1 VRVCILITFGDPKP
15 VLAKQLFHILTELF
29 RGSDVA
35 TDTPVAM
42 DQRFESLRRCGK
54 LPRGREN
61 RGCALTN
68 EQIIGVLLGLV
79 ATQPSW
85 AGHVAT
91 IIAKLKPVGGQ
102 MDAFGGATTLT
113 DALRNVLTDE
123 AERATII
130 AVRLSVSEAGI
141 NSHGL
146 AVITYERNGTRH
158 QLSFVRDEAVSL
170 LQPGAKFDVELRN
183 SPASRELVFNRQF
196 FERLV
201 REINHTRAYPSPLI
215 GDGSEYDKED
225 AEEARRE
232 RLGATPT
239 SSFLNIGIDKQVTW
253 PNKEMLI
260 EVDRYKLVLMPK
272 TKDHVQSI
280 HIDLHANRL
289 SVEDAMTVINRF
301 LSLLTWCDDQF
312 AIMQGDWSGS
322 PVPVAVPKRDLA
334 FTAAPYWVFNRGIP
348 VSEEVRRALALYRE
362 ARNAEQNFMISY
374 AVLNYYKIIEIHH
387 KRKPASKKW
396 VVDNLPA
403 ILNDPHDQDGIA
415 TFLAAC
421 GTENPEVYI
430 YDACRVAVA
439 HASLNRPSDPDE
451 FAELRRLHNAAD
463 VMRRLARRFISVDFG
478 FSDSPFGETET
489 SQGTVQ

>member
-1 VRVCILITFGDPKP
+1 MI
-15 VLAKQLFHILTELF
+15 AKQLSHVLTELF
-29 RGSDVA
+29 HGSDVT

-42 DQRFESLRRCGK
+42 DQRFESLRGYGK
-54 LPRGREN
+54 LPRGRKN
-61 RGCALTN
+61 RGRALTN
-68 EQIIGVLLGLV
+68 EQIIAALLGLL

-91 IIAKLKPVGGQ
+91 IIAKLKPVSGQ
-102 MDAFGGATTLT
+102 TDAFGGATTLT
-113 DALRNVLTDE
+113 DALSNVLTDK
-123 AERATII
+123 AVRATII
-130 AVRLSVSEAGI
+130 AVRLSVAEAAT
-141 NSHGL
+141 NSYGL
-146 AVITYERNGTRH
+146 AMIVYERNGTRC

-170 LQPGAKFDVELRN
+170 LQPGAKLDAELRN

-196 FERLV
+196 FERLAH
-201 REINHTRAYPSPLI
+201 EIDHARAYPSPLI

-225 AEEARRE
+225 AEKGRRE
-232 RLGATPT
+232 RLGATPM
-239 SSFLNIGIDKQVTW
+239 SRFLNIGIDNQVTW

-260 EVDRYKLVLMPK
+260 KFDHYNFVLMPK

-289 SVEDAMTVINRF
+289 SMEDAMTVINRF

-312 AIMQGDWSGS
+312 AIAQEGWSGN

-334 FTAAPYWVFNRGIP
+334 FTTASYWVFNRGIP

-362 ARNAEQNFMISY
+362 ARNAEQNFLISY

-387 KRKPASKKW
+387 QRKPASKKW
-396 VVDNLPA
+396 VGDNLPA
-403 ILNDPHDQDGIA
+403 ILKDPHDQDGIA
-415 TFLAAC
+415 AFLAAC

-463 VMRRLARRFISVDFG
+463 VMRRLARRFISVDLG

-489 SQGTVQ
+489 AQGTVQQPATAK

>member
-1 VRVCILITFGDPKP
+1 MK
-15 VLAKQLFHILTELF
+15 
-29 RGSDVA
+29 

-42 DQRFESLRRCGK
+42 DQRFESLRGFGK

-61 RGCALTN
+61 RSRALTN
-68 EQIIGVLLGLV
+68 EQIIAALLGLV

-102 MDAFGGATTLT
+102 TDAFGGANTLT
-113 DALRNVLTDE
+113 DALSNVLTDE
-123 AERATII
+123 SARANII
-130 AVRLSVSEAGI
+130 AVRLSVAEAGT

-146 AVITYERNGTRH
+146 AVIVYEHNGTRH

-183 SPASRELVFNRQF
+183 SPASRELVLNRQF
-196 FERLV
+196 FERLAH
-201 REINHTRAYPSPLI
+201 EISHARAYPSPLI
-215 GDGSEYDKED
+215 SDGSEYDKED
-225 AEEARRE
+225 AEKTRRE

-239 SSFLNIGIDKQVTW
+239 SSFLNIGVDNQVTW
-253 PNKEMLI
+253 PDKEMLI
-260 EVDRYKLVLMPK
+260 EFDRYKLVLMPK

-289 SVEDAMTVINRF
+289 STEDAMTVINRF

-312 AIMQGDWSGS
+312 AIAQGGWSGN

-334 FTAAPYWVFNRGIP
+334 FTTASYWVFNRDIP

-374 AVLNYYKIIEIHH
+374 AVLNYYKIIEIRHQGW
-387 KRKPASKKW
+387 PASTKW
-396 VVDNLPA
+396 VADNLPP
-403 ILNDPHDQDGIA
+403 ILNDSYDQDGIT
-415 TFLAAC
+415 TFLSAC
-421 GTENPEVYI
+421 GTENPEMYVYA
-430 YDACRVAVA
+430 ACRVAVA
-439 HASLNRPSDPDE
+439 HVSPNRPSDPDE
-451 FAELRRLHNAAD
+451 FAELRRLHNAAHL
-463 VMRRLARRFISVDFG
+463 MRRLARRFISVDLG
-478 FSDSPFGETET
+478 FSNSPFGEMET
-489 SQGTVQ
+489 A